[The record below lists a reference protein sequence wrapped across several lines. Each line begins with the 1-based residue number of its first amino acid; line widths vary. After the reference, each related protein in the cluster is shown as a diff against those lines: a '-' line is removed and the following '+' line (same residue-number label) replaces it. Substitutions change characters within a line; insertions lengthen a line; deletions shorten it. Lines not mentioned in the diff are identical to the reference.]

1 MVVKV
6 IDFPN
11 PDILLQRYRVVCDN
25 CRCQALLEYTQN
37 DSNYD
42 KEYDYYFVVCP
53 KCKARTSTRLSTK
66 VEEVGMVYDDG
77 TTRVT
82 IHKSCK
88 VVYAYK
94 NNDDVEFFGVDGLP
108 LSLMDALNRIRV
120 PDHNMNEIYDKCA
133 KLLGLQPTLR
143 SKLP

>member
-1 MVVKV
+1 MTITV

-25 CRCQALLEYTQN
+25 CRCQALLEYNQN
-37 DSNYD
+37 DSLYD
-42 KEYDYYFVVCP
+42 KENEYYFVVCP
-53 KCKARTSTRLSTK
+53 KCKTRTNTRFSTK
-66 VEEVGMVYDDG
+66 VEEVGMVYDEG

-82 IHKSCK
+82 IHKGGK

-94 NNDDVEFFGVDGLP
+94 NNDDVEFFGVDGLS

-120 PDHNMNEIYDKCA
+120 PDHLKNETYEKCA
-133 KLLGLQPTLR
+133 KLLGIQPTLV
-143 SKLP
+143 SKSL